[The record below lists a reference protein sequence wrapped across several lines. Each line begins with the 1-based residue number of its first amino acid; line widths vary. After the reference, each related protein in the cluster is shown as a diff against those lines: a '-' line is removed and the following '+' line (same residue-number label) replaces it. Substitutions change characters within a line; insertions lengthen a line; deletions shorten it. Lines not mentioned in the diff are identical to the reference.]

1 MEEIKMLQPIL
12 SIVLTVLG
20 LIMVVF
26 GWFIVK
32 VFSAV
37 TESLNKLESRIND
50 LSGIISGLNATQL
63 AYKENTEDIKIKCVS
78 RHAEI
83 NKTLKE
89 HDCKLNEHDTSIQ
102 LLKQKVQL

>member
-1 MEEIKMLQPIL
+1 MLQPLL
-12 SIVLTVLG
+12 SIVLSVLG
-20 LIMVVF
+20 LIMIVF

-89 HDCKLNEHDTSIQ
+89 HDYKLNEHDTSIQ